1 MADVNNTTVSS
12 FQVHP
17 NMSTNEGSK
26 CSTSRKRQVSGSDD
40 SDAKKIRSTHSTE
53 VNDIASKNIPNMS
66 ESELFLFS
74 AIQNLANNISV
85 SFNMVNTR
93 MQQLETNIE
102 EKISAK
108 IQTALKTQID
118 EEVSK
123 VKNEFKQDIETLN
136 VKIEEVQ
143 KSCEDIKRVNPKQ
156 PDIRNNIVIRNLPY
170 DEREKDNKE
179 ITKNVV
185 QALFKDGL
193 ALTNVDIKSVA
204 RKQGNERSPGVVIVE
219 LNDFNKKK
227 EIFKKKK
234 DLKKSRKY
242 DKVYIDNDMP
252 LETRI
257 HQNNM
262 RTLLK
267 ELGKERS
274 FTFSGNRLTKRIQ

>member
-1 MADVNNTTVSS
+1 
-12 FQVHP
+12 
-17 NMSTNEGSK
+17 
-26 CSTSRKRQVSGSDD
+26 
-40 SDAKKIRSTHSTE
+40 
-53 VNDIASKNIPNMS
+53 MS

>member
-74 AIQNLANNISV
+74 AIQNLANNISRR
-85 SFNMVNTR
+85 FPPNYK
-93 MQQLETNIE
+93 Q
-102 EKISAK
+102 
-108 IQTALKTQID
+108 ALKTQID

-143 KSCEDIKRVNPKQ
+143 KSCEDIKRVKPKQ

-227 EIFKKKK
+227 EIFKKNK
-234 DLKKSRKY
+234 DLKESRKY